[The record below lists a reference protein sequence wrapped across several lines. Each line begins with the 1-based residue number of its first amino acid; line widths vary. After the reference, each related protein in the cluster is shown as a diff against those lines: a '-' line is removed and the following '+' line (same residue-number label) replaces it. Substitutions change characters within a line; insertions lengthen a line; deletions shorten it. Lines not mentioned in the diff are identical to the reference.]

1 MILKSKFLIARR
13 FQDEKKKERKKI
25 KSKLTNLKFKETIIA
40 KLLS

>member
-1 MILKSKFLIARR
+1 MK
-13 FQDEKKKERKKI
+13 KKKERKKI